1 MDKVLIVDDD
11 AQLLTIIKE
20 SLKKY
25 RNKFQIITAKDGL
38 AAIKALQ
45 KGHFS
50 LVVTE
55 IQVPIVNG
63 LVLLAYMTKNYPN
76 TPCIIMTGHGTPF
89 LKKRLRQ
96 QTSHYIEKPF
106 EIAELAQ
113 AIMSVLGDQEIV
125 RGTLNGVSVVSFL
138 NLIEMEYLTC
148 LCEISSPDRAKGY
161 LFFHRG
167 ILCNAFYGNLRG
179 EEAVLKL
186 LQMNN
191 VTIKFRR
198 PPKKEIP
205 RVIETDLSA
214 LVTEAMRTEDE
225 TESPERKWVP
235 GWRNPAEQ

>member
-1 MDKVLIVDDD
+1 MDRVLILDDD

-20 SLKKY
+20 SLKRY
-25 RNKFQIITAKDGL
+25 QNKFQIITAKDGL

-50 LVVTE
+50 VLVTE

-63 LVLLAYMTKNYPN
+63 LVLLAYMAKNYPN
-76 TPCIIMTGHGTPF
+76 TPCIIMTGHGTP
-89 LKKRLRQ
+89 LLRERLRQ

-113 AIMSVLGDQEIV
+113 AIMSVLSENEIV
-125 RGTLNGVSVVSFL
+125 RGTLNGVSVVGFL

-148 LCEISSPDRAKGY
+148 LCEITSPDRAKGY

-167 ILCNAFYGNLRG
+167 ILFNAFYGNLMG
-179 EEAVLKL
+179 EKAVLKL

-191 VTIKFRR
+191 VTIKFRK
-198 PPKKEIP
+198 PPRKQIP
-205 RVIETDLSA
+205 KVIQTDLSA

-225 TESPERKWVP
+225 TESSERKRVAAWQNQA
-235 GWRNPAEQ
+235 GQ